1 MDYKKALHKVSS
13 LCSRQEYCRS
23 DIQKKLEKW
32 DLSDSDTEK
41 IIQKLVEEKFIDE
54 ERFTSFYVR
63 DKFRFNKW
71 GRRKIM
77 WQLKQK
83 GIDRET
89 INLALDQIDPDEYNE
104 KLQEVIREKIRQVK
118 NKEPLKQKAAVIRN
132 AVSKGYEYEEI
143 MPLVEQLLL
152 KK

>member
-1 MDYKKALHKVSS
+1 MDYKKALHKASS

-23 DIQKKLEKW
+23 DIKKKLEKW
-32 DLSDSDTEK
+32 DLPASDSEK
-41 IIQKLVEEKFIDE
+41 VIQKLVTEKFIDE
-54 ERFTSFYVR
+54 ERFSSFYVR

-77 WQLKQK
+77 WQLRQK
-83 GIDRET
+83 GIDQET
-89 INLALDQIDPDEYNE
+89 IYQALEQIDPDEYNE

-118 NKEPLKQKAAVIRN
+118 NKEPIRQKAAVIRN
-132 AVSKGYEYEEI
+132 AVSRGYEYEEI

>member
-1 MDYKKALHKVSS
+1 MDYKKALHKASS